1 MAYTGSFLFKV
12 PDFLDEIFDG
22 FTCSWFLSLGVA
34 VAVFKVFGLYLNAEV
49 LVELFLEANEEE
61 LALQLVEDDS
71 ETTGGI
77 WGYDVCLGFD
87 VTLTDGL
94 FEFWGGLVSL
104 IDLIFDGV
112 GLSVSL
118 KL

>member
-1 MAYTGSFLFKV
+1 M
-12 PDFLDEIFDG
+12 
-22 FTCSWFLSLGVA
+22 
-34 VAVFKVFGLYLNAEV
+34 FKVFGLYLNAEV

-61 LALQLVEDDS
+61 LVLLLLEDGS

-94 FEFWGGLVSL
+94 FVFWGGLVSL
-104 IDLIFDGV
+104 IDLILDGV